1 MAIRVQLGSRVFA
14 PSWLFTML
22 TAILCVLFVSLGR
35 WQWNRGVEKQVVW
48 DSFARGT
55 DALVALGNR
64 RTADMPRYAQ
74 VSVTG
79 RYAGE
84 RQFLLDNRTL
94 DGKAGY
100 EVLTP
105 FALADGRWLLVNRG
119 WVPFTGF
126 RDRLPDVALPDTA
139 ERSIQGRVDR
149 LPSAGLASGRAAP
162 ASGGTWPRVTTYP
175 AMAELESALGGTAL
189 EAQVLLLDANEP
201 LGFELRWRPPGMEPV
216 KHTSYAIQWWSFAV
230 VLLGLFFGLNIRK
243 VK

>member
-1 MAIRVQLGSRVFA
+1 MGIRVQVGSRVFA
-14 PSWLFTML
+14 PSWLFTAL
-22 TAILCVLFVSLGR
+22 TAVLCILFVSLGR
-35 WQWNRGVEKQVVW
+35 WQWNRGVEKQAVW

-55 DALVALGNR
+55 DALVVLGSKS
-64 RTADMPRYAQ
+64 TADVPRYAHI
-74 VSVTG
+74 SVTG

-105 FALADGRWLLVNRG
+105 FALANGSWLLVNRG

-126 RDRLPDVALPDTA
+126 RDRLPDVALPDST
-139 ERSIQGRVDR
+139 ERQIKGRIDR

-162 ASGGTWPRVTTYP
+162 TTGGSWPRVTTYP
-175 AMAELESALGGTAL
+175 TIAELEAALGGMRL
-189 EAQVLLLDANEP
+189 EPRVMLLDAGEP
-201 LGFELRWRPPGMEPV
+201 LGFERRWRPPGMEPV

-230 VLLGLFFGLNIRK
+230 VLLGLFFGLNLRK